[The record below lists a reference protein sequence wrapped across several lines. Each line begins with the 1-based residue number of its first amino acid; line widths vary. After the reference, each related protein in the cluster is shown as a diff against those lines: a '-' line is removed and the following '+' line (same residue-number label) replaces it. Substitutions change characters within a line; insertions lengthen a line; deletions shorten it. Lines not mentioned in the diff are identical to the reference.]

1 MDILI
6 SILILFSPGII
17 YLWYNHAKKKADLLT
32 GKRTLEDIRAE
43 EEAHPFFMHPDNPVT
58 SIMNPDNPVSPWF
71 MED

>member
-32 GKRTLEDIRAE
+32 GKRTLEDVKAE
-43 EEAHPFFMHPDNPVT
+43 EEEYRKLHHRSTGDPENPL
-58 SIMNPDNPVSPWF
+58 SPWF
-71 MED
+71 MEE